1 MRTMRRPGTVV
12 VVPRR
17 AGAAAVIHRVAVV
30 PMAVGMRRVLAGVG
44 LGGRHRETGRTGD
57 RERSERKTSDD
68 EAAEATPLPAEH
80 RKNARAPIHLVI
92 PIEPL

>member
-1 MRTMRRPGTVV
+1 MVVLHRGTVV
-12 VVPRR
+12 
-17 AGAAAVIHRVAVV
+17 AVMHCVAVV
-30 PMAVGMRRVLAGVG
+30 SMTVGMRHVLAGVG

-80 RKNARAPIHLVI
+80 RKNARAPIHFVI
-92 PIEPL
+92 PIAPL